1 MAARKHLVIVAGQIE
16 QLQSGDSLNA
26 SLAEIETLTQ
36 TNGEAGALVIG
47 SAVYNDVADSVKRAQ
62 SNAAATSEVI
72 GFATAETIATGQ
84 PATVQTSGVLEAT
97 TAQWD
102 AMATGDSLSGGLDV
116 GTVYYLDDAV
126 DGEITATA
134 PTAAGKYV
142 VRLGRAIST
151 TGLLIEIRA
160 PILL

>member
-1 MAARKHLVIVAGQIE
+1 MASRKPLVIVAGQIE
-16 QLQSGDSLNA
+16 QLQSGDSLSA

-36 TNGEAGALVIG
+36 ANGEADALVIG
-47 SAVYNDVADSVKRAQ
+47 SVVYNDVADSVKRAQ

-72 GFATAETIATGQ
+72 GFATAATIATGQ
-84 PATVQTSGVLEAT
+84 PATIQTSGVLEAT

-102 AMATGDSLSGGLDV
+102 AMSDLTGGLDV

-126 DGEITATA
+126 AGEITATA